1 LLDYASSRRC
11 FDELVMIMECKRN
24 ADCIVFPV
32 FYDVDPSEVV
42 VASLDHEKRF
52 KEEMERVNWWRIALK
67 KIADLGG
74 MVLGDG

>member
-1 LLDYASSRRC
+1 LDYASSRRC

-42 VASLDHEKRF
+42 VHHWIMKSVSRRRWSE
-52 KEEMERVNWWRIALK
+52 
-67 KIADLGG
+67 
-74 MVLGDG
+74 

>member
-1 LLDYASSRRC
+1 
-11 FDELVMIMECKRN
+11 MIMECKRN